1 MPDSEVP
8 EGLVK
13 FAHALVET
21 PHLRAWFYS
30 LEQLSGPLRE
40 AALAEIATQ
49 MQKAGED
56 HDLTAAV
63 ATLAKRGMYKK
74 VLAAV
79 RDRAR
84 ENS

>member
-13 FAHALVET
+13 FAHALVGT
-21 PHLRAWFYS
+21 PHLRVWFYS
-30 LEQLSGPLRE
+30 LEHLSGPLRE
-40 AALAEIATQ
+40 AALAEMAAQ

-56 HDLTAAV
+56 HDLTAV
-63 ATLAKRGMYKK
+63 ETLAKRGMYKK

-79 RDRAR
+79 RDRAG
-84 ENS
+84 EKP